1 MEGSTERLGRLDGRP
16 RSQLSVLYG
25 STRSRRTASPCG
37 GGIHSAPGSS
47 IPCGGGI
54 HSAPGSSIP
63 CGGGIHSAPGSSIA
77 SMCTSGRH
85 HGRYSTLHA
94 PGHATAPHYAGYIKP
109 MDLAEAEV
117 ESDPDQPATHPHER
131 NLLIEY
137 TTHVP
142 YLYSH
147 DTPIL
152 SSLTSQS
159 FRGPQGGPP
168 HPTGP
173 RGGPPH
179 PTGPR
184 GGPPHPTE
192 QMYQLSE
199 PISPPKQFDSSPQP
213 GKAGRE
219 AAY

>member
-37 GGIHSAPGSS
+37 GGV
-47 IPCGGGI
+47 

-179 PTGPR
+179 PT
-184 GGPPHPTE
+184 E

-213 GKAGRE
+213 GKVGRE

>member
-37 GGIHSAPGSS
+37 GGV
-47 IPCGGGI
+47 

-179 PTGPR
+179 PT
-184 GGPPHPTE
+184 E